1 MDILNEFS
9 KLRPDIDKKK
19 NKKVNEMRK
28 IRIVKKNLL
37 TSATS
42 IFELENLSLVI

>member
-9 KLRPDIDKKK
+9 KLRPDIDNKKD
-19 NKKVNEMRK
+19 KKVNEIRK

-42 IFELENLSLVI
+42 NFELENLSLVI